1 MTSHSSNPNLLE
13 VRQLKKHFSVGGSFL
28 GKSSLN
34 VRAVDGIS
42 FTLKEGETLGLVGES
57 GCGKSTAAR
66 AILRLVE
73 PTSGEVHYR
82 GKNLATL
89 SQKELRPLRQ
99 EMQIIFQDPSAS
111 LNPSRRIG
119 SILEEPFKIHNIAG
133 KTERK
138 ERVIQLLKQV
148 GLDPEH
154 ARRFPHEF
162 SGGQLQRIGIARA
175 IALSPRLIVADEP
188 VSSLDVSIRAQ
199 VINLMQDL
207 KETMNISYLFIS
219 HDMAIVEHFCDR
231 VAVMYLGKIVEMATS
246 EKLYTDPRHPYTE
259 ALLSVIPRMESG
271 AGERS
276 ERSLKL
282 ASPRGGR
289 LLIKGDIPSPANPPS
304 GCAFHP
310 RCPIKEKQC
319 ETTVPELVEIAPGH
333 FSACLLR

>member
-13 VRQLKKHFSVGGSFL
+13 VKQLKKHFSVGGSFL
-28 GKSSLN
+28 GKSKLN

-73 PTSGEVHYR
+73 PTSGEVLYR
-82 GKNLATL
+82 GKNLAGL
-89 SQKELRPLRQ
+89 SQREMQAIRK
-99 EMQIIFQDPSAS
+99 EMQIIFQDPNAS
-111 LNPSRRIG
+111 LNPRRRVQ
-119 SILEEPFKIHNIAG
+119 SILEEPFKIHDIAG
-133 KTERK
+133 KTEIK
-138 ERVIQLLKQV
+138 ERVAQLLKQV

-246 EKLYTDPRHPYTE
+246 EQLYTDPRHPYTE
-259 ALLSVIPRMESG
+259 ALLSVIPSMESG

-282 ASPRGGR
+282 APPRGGR

-304 GCAFHP
+304 GCSFHP
-310 RCPIKEKQC
+310 RCPIKEKKC
-319 ETTVPELVEIAPGH
+319 ETTVPELKEIAPGH
-333 FSACLLR
+333 FSACLLK

>member
-1 MTSHSSNPNLLE
+1 MTSPDPYLLE
-13 VRQLKKHFSVGGSFL
+13 VRQLKKHFSVGGGFL
-28 GKSSLN
+28 GKPKLN

-42 FTLKEGETLGLVGES
+42 FNLKPGETLGLVGES

-73 PTSGEVHYR
+73 PTSGDVFYR
-82 GKNLATL
+82 GKNLADL
-89 SQKELRPLRQ
+89 SQSEMRALRQ

-111 LNPSRRIG
+111 LNPRRRIEN
-119 SILEEPFKIHNIAG
+119 ILEEPFIIHNSAG

-138 ERVIQLLKQV
+138 ERVAQLLKKV
-148 GLDPEH
+148 GLTPEH
-154 ARRFPHEF
+154 ASRYPHEF
-162 SGGQLQRIGIARA
+162 SGGQLQRIAIARA

-188 VSSLDVSIRAQ
+188 VSSLDVSIQAQ

-219 HDMAIVEHFCDR
+219 HDMAIVEHFSDR

-246 EKLYTDPRHPYTE
+246 EKLYRDPCHPYTQ
-259 ALLSVIPRMESG
+259 ALLSVIPRLNSG
-271 AGERS
+271 H
-276 ERSLKL
+276 KKQ
-282 ASPRGGR
+282 PP
-289 LLIKGDIPSPANPPS
+289 LIKGDIPSPANPPG

-319 ETTVPELVEIAPGH
+319 ETTVPELKKVEPGH
-333 FSACLLR
+333 WVACLLRES